1 MYFFSTSIWGSGF
14 RVQGLG
20 LGFRALYLGFRVKVN
35 FKIGG
40 HWGLGFRVQ
49 GWSAVEKSLSVQ
61 LVKKKLQLFSFYIR
75 NENSCHCP
83 NITKYYTFVTLKLNQ
98 CCKSGSIFSSSK
110 PVAACCNCSRL
121 WHALCLIQAES
132 DPPKLCW
139 SAAPKALPL
148 ILQSSLLLSSGM
160 AIRSNPSQV
169 PCSTIGIVL
178 QYQSC
183 SHPALS
189 YWQMTGRILEGP
201 QPPAGP
207 CLLRALHL
215 APGFHARNGQA
226 VYTRQAVDTPLTQT
240 PSAGRPLLGIPQM
253 KMIIQQTSSVLLTNH
268 A

>member
-1 MYFFSTSIWGSGF
+1 M
-14 RVQGLG
+14 
-20 LGFRALYLGFRVKVN
+20 
-35 FKIGG
+35 
-40 HWGLGFRVQ
+40 
-49 GWSAVEKSLSVQ
+49 
-61 LVKKKLQLFSFYIR
+61 VKKKLQLFSFYIR

-169 PCSTIGIVL
+169 PCSTIGIVFL
-178 QYQSC
+178 V
-183 SHPALS
+183 LV
-189 YWQMTGRILEGP
+189 E
-201 QPPAGP
+201 QPP
-207 CLLRALHL
+207 CTELLADYRQDLGEPL
-215 APGFHARNGQA
+215 A
-226 VYTRQAVDTPLTQT
+226 
-240 PSAGRPLLGIPQM
+240 SCRP
-253 KMIIQQTSSVLLTNH
+253 
-268 A
+268 